1 MNIQGL
7 QKNAYQFYLLVL
19 VNAFVGAMIGLERSV
34 LSGLGEQVFD
44 LSAYAVILS
53 FILAFGFTK
62 ALANLAVA
70 ILSSKYSRKKILIL
84 GWIAALPVP
93 FLLMYARS
101 WEWIIVANILLGIN
115 QGLAWSSTV
124 IMKIDLV
131 GSKNRGLAM
140 GINEFAGY
148 LSVGLAALLAGNI
161 AATWGY
167 QYYPF
172 VPGVFFV
179 IAGLLVSIFLVKD
192 TTHFVAHET
201 AQSNIEIY
209 PKLWQQISW
218 RHHNMGSV
226 SINGLINNMNDAM
239 VWGLLPLL
247 LIQRDFTTV
256 QIAWVAGI
264 YPAVWGLSQLVT
276 GTMGDRF
283 CKKQIISAGMF
294 LQGAAILIFVFFS
307 SFNLTVAASAV
318 LGIGTALVYP
328 NFLTVIAENLHP
340 TQRAKGLSIFRF
352 WRDSGYVFGA
362 MLAGVLADIFGLN
375 ITLMIVAGI
384 TILGGVLAEI
394 RMCCTLRHFWKSN
407 LCSEAAVY

>member
-1 MNIQGL
+1 MQGL
-7 QKNAYQFYLLVL
+7 QKNAFQFYLLVL
-19 VNAFVGAMIGLERSV
+19 VNAFVGATIGLERSV
-34 LSGLGEQVFD
+34 LSGLGEQVFN

-53 FILAFGFTK
+53 FILAFGCTK

-70 ILSSKYSRKKILIL
+70 FLSSKFTRKKILIL
-84 GWIAALPVP
+84 GWVAALPVP

-101 WEWIIVANILLGIN
+101 WEWIIAANVLLGIN

-131 GSKNRGLAM
+131 GSRNRGLAM

-172 VPGVFFV
+172 LPGIFFV
-179 IAGLLVSIFLVKD
+179 IIGLLISIFLVKD
-192 TTHFVAHET
+192 TTHFLAHET
-201 AQSNIEIY
+201 AQSNLVIY

-218 RHHNMGSV
+218 RHYNMGTI

-247 LIQRDFTTV
+247 LIERDFTTV

-276 GTMGDRF
+276 GKMGDHF

-294 LQGAAILIFVFFS
+294 LQGIAILMFVFFS
-307 SFNLTVAASAV
+307 SFPLTVIASAL

-362 MLAGVLADIFGLN
+362 MLAGVLADIFGLS

-384 TILGGVLAEI
+384 TVLGGVLAEI

>member
-1 MNIQGL
+1 MQGL
-7 QKNAYQFYLLVL
+7 QKNAFQFYLLVL

-34 LSGLGEQVFD
+34 LSGLGEEFFQ
-44 LSAYAVILS
+44 LSAYTVILS

-70 ILSSKYSRKKILIL
+70 GLSSTFTRKKILVL
-84 GWIAALPVP
+84 GWLIALPVP
-93 FLLMYARS
+93 FLLMYAPS
-101 WEWIIVANILLGIN
+101 WKWVIAANILLGIN

-131 GSKNRGLAM
+131 GPKNRGLAM

-161 AATWGY
+161 AAAWGY

-172 VPGVFFV
+172 LPGVFFV
-179 IAGLLVSIFLVKD
+179 LAGLLVSIFLVKD
-192 TTHFVAHET
+192 TTHFVKHESI
-201 AQSNIEIY
+201 QSPVQMYENIWKE
-209 PKLWQQISW
+209 ISW
-218 RHHNMGSV
+218 KHHNMGT
-226 SINGLINNMNDAM
+226 ITITGLINNMNDAI

-247 LIQRDFTTV
+247 LIQRDFTTE

-264 YPAVWGLSQLVT
+264 YPAVWGLSQLIT
-276 GTMGDRF
+276 GKMGDRF
-283 CKKQIISAGMF
+283 CKKQIISAGM
-294 LQGAAILIFVFFS
+294 LVQGFAILLFVFFT
-307 SFNLTVAASAV
+307 SFYVTILAATL

-340 TQRAKGLSIFRF
+340 MQRAKGLSIFRF

-362 MLAGVLADIFGLN
+362 LLAGLLADILGLSIALVIIAM
-375 ITLMIVAGI
+375 ITLF
-384 TILGGVLAEI
+384 GGALAEI
-394 RMCCTLRHFWKSN
+394 RMCCTLRNFWKSN
-407 LCSEAAVY
+407 LCSEASVY

>member
-1 MNIQGL
+1 
-7 QKNAYQFYLLVL
+7 
-19 VNAFVGAMIGLERSV
+19 
-34 LSGLGEQVFD
+34 
-44 LSAYAVILS
+44 
-53 FILAFGFTK
+53 
-62 ALANLAVA
+62 
-70 ILSSKYSRKKILIL
+70 
-84 GWIAALPVP
+84 
-93 FLLMYARS
+93 
-101 WEWIIVANILLGIN
+101 
-115 QGLAWSSTV
+115 
-124 IMKIDLV
+124 MKIDLV

-161 AATWGY
+161 AARWGY

-172 VPGVFFV
+172 LPGVFFV
-179 IAGLLVSIFLVKD
+179 MAGLLISIFLVKD
-192 TTHFVAHET
+192 TSHFVAHET
-201 AQSNIEIY
+201 AQSDMEIY

-264 YPAVWGLSQLVT
+264 YPAVWGLSQLFT

-294 LQGAAILIFVFFS
+294 LQGAAILLFVFFS
-307 SFNLTVAASAV
+307 SFPLTVIASV
-318 LGIGTALVYP
+318 LLGIGTALVYP

-352 WRDSGYVFGA
+352 WRDSGYVLGA
-362 MLAGVLADIFGLN
+362 LLAGVLADIFGLS

-384 TILGGVLAEI
+384 TVLGGVLAEI
-394 RMCCTLRHFWKSN
+394 RMCCTLRQFWKSN

>member
-1 MNIQGL
+1 MQGL

-44 LSAYAVILS
+44 VSAYTVILS

-70 ILSSKYSRKKILIL
+70 ILSSKFTRKKILIL

-101 WEWIIVANILLGIN
+101 WEWIIVANVLLGIN

-161 AATWGY
+161 AARWGY

-172 VPGVFFV
+172 LPGVFFV
-179 IAGLLVSIFLVKD
+179 MAGLLISIFLVKD
-192 TTHFVAHET
+192 TSHFVAHET
-201 AQSNIEIY
+201 AQSDMEIY

-264 YPAVWGLSQLVT
+264 YPAVWGLSQLFT

-294 LQGAAILIFVFFS
+294 LQGAAILLFVFFS
-307 SFNLTVAASAV
+307 SFPLTVIASV
-318 LGIGTALVYP
+318 LLGIGTALVYP

-352 WRDSGYVFGA
+352 WRDSGYVLGA
-362 MLAGVLADIFGLN
+362 LLAGVLADIFGLS

-384 TILGGVLAEI
+384 TVLGGVLAEI
-394 RMCCTLRHFWKSN
+394 RMCCTLRQFWKSN

>member
-1 MNIQGL
+1 MQGL
-7 QKNAYQFYLLVL
+7 QKNAFQFYLLVL
-19 VNAFVGAMIGLERSV
+19 VNAFVGAMIGLERSI
-34 LSGLGEQVFD
+34 LSGLGEQVFN

-70 ILSSKYSRKKILIL
+70 FLSGNITRKKILIL

-93 FLLMYARS
+93 FLLMYAKS
-101 WEWIIVANILLGIN
+101 WEWIIAANILLGIN

-148 LSVGLAALLAGNI
+148 VSVGLAALLAGNI

-172 VPGVFFV
+172 LPGVFFV
-179 IAGLLVSIFLVKD
+179 FAGLLISIFLVKD

-201 AQSNIEIY
+201 AQSNVEIY

-218 RHHNMGSV
+218 RHHNMGTI

-247 LIQRDFTTV
+247 LIQRDFTTG

-264 YPAVWGLSQLVT
+264 YPAIWGFSQLVT
-276 GTMGDRF
+276 GKMGDRF

-294 LQGAAILIFVFFS
+294 VQGAAILLFVFFS
-307 SFNLTVAASAV
+307 SFTLTVTASAL

-340 TQRAKGLSIFRF
+340 AQRAKGLSIFRF

-362 MLAGVLADIFGLN
+362 LLAGMLADIFGIG
-375 ITLMIVAGI
+375 ITLIIVAMI
-384 TILGGVLAEI
+384 TVLGGVLAEI

-407 LCSEAAVY
+407 LCSETAVY

>member
-1 MNIQGL
+1 MNMQGL

-44 LSAYAVILS
+44 VSAYTVILS

-70 ILSSKYSRKKILIL
+70 ILSSKFTRKKILIL

-101 WEWIIVANILLGIN
+101 WEWIIVANVLLGIN

-161 AATWGY
+161 AARWGY

-172 VPGVFFV
+172 LPGVFFV
-179 IAGLLVSIFLVKD
+179 MAGLLISIFLVKD
-192 TTHFVAHET
+192 TSHLVAHET
-201 AQSNIEIY
+201 AQSDMEIY

-264 YPAVWGLSQLVT
+264 YPAVWGLSQLFT

-294 LQGAAILIFVFFS
+294 LQGAAILLFVFFS
-307 SFNLTVAASAV
+307 SFPLTVIASV
-318 LGIGTALVYP
+318 LLGIGTALVYP

-352 WRDSGYVFGA
+352 WRDSGYVLGA
-362 MLAGVLADIFGLN
+362 LLAGVLADIFGLS

-384 TILGGVLAEI
+384 TVLGGVLAEI
-394 RMCCTLRHFWKSN
+394 RMCCTLRQFWKSN